1 MNAGRGIFV
10 HIGLLLL
17 AGASAAYVWTRE
29 EQPKA
34 LAQAEA
40 TIWSGSPRDV
50 QKVVF
55 EGKTKKVVL
64 EAKEDKAGAYYV
76 GTLERESAPPPPHP
90 SDAGAPPPTPAAGR
104 TKTDFVA
111 VGTAEK
117 LIKSLAPMKAL
128 RAIGRIPDERVEEFG
143 LKDPEGTLTVTIG
156 GTERK
161 LVLGGTTPGGG
172 DRYVRDPASGEGYVI
187 DGEAVRDLDT
197 ADTRLVERDL
207 HEWKETEVTAA
218 TVSAGGKTRQL
229 VRGGPE
235 GKRFWADP
243 GAADQ
248 RDETAGNWM
257 AKVDRLKPNDYVL
270 TEPPGKQDL
279 LRIEYT
285 AGSRPLGWV
294 EIARAPAADPNA
306 KPDYLVRTERT
317 RFFAKVPAAT
327 AEQIEQDLGSIV
339 K

>member
-1 MNAGRGIFV
+1 MNVRRSFFV
-10 HIGLLLL
+10 HLGLLVL

-34 LAQAEA
+34 LVQAEA
-40 TIWSGSPRDV
+40 TIWSGNAKDV

-64 EAKEDKAGAYYV
+64 EAKEDKTGAYYV
-76 GTLERESAPPPPHP
+76 GTLEREATPPSPHGPDAKAAPPP
-90 SDAGAPPPTPAAGR
+90 SAGR
-104 TKTDFVA
+104 TKTEFVA
-111 VGTAEK
+111 VGTAQK
-117 LIKSLAPMKAL
+117 LVEALAPLKAL
-128 RAIGRIPDERVEEFG
+128 RAIGRIPEERVEEFG
-143 LKDPEGTLTVTIG
+143 LKDPEGTLSVTIG

-197 ADTRLVERDL
+197 AETRLVEREL
-207 HEWKETEVTAA
+207 HEWKEAEVTAA
-218 TVSAGGKTRQL
+218 TVSSGGKTRQL
-229 VRGGPE
+229 VRGGPD

-243 GAADQ
+243 AAADQ

-257 AKVDRLKPNDYVL
+257 TKVDRLKPTDYVL
-270 TEPPGKQDL
+270 TGPEGKQDI
-279 LRIEYT
+279 LRIEYA
-285 AGSRPLGWV
+285 AGSRPLGWI
-294 EIARAPAADPNA
+294 ELARVPAADPNA

-317 RFFAKVPAAT
+317 RFFAKVPAAS